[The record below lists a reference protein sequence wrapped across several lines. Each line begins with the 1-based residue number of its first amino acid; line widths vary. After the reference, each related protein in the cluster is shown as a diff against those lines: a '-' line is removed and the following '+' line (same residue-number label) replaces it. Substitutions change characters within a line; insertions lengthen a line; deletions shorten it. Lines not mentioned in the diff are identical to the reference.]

1 MYEYVIYIILL
12 HDMYIYICLR
22 RNPVL
27 AKVLLDEVVSQ
38 LLTSIQICKS

>member
-1 MYEYVIYIILL
+1 MYEYVIYIIWL
-12 HDMYIYICLR
+12 HVMYICLR

-27 AKVLLDEVVSQ
+27 AEVLLDEVVSQ